1 MSRRAGARKPE
12 KTARRKRQ
20 NDAAA
25 WLVLVLAS
33 LTGACF
39 SAPSFWPPR
48 LGSRPPRSASRRSG
62 FVGLDDARFNLSEF
76 ILPKQRQ
83 FL

>member
-39 SAPSFWPPR
+39 SAPFLSAASVRISSSP
-48 LGSRPPRSASRRSG
+48 LGLPS
-62 FVGLDDARFNLSEF
+62 VGLDDARFNLSEF